1 MSSVSSI
8 SHFTRRILISQF
20 INFYTRTNL
29 INAVNTINK
38 TNTIKANNELTF
50 PEYFKVVELS
60 QIRGYA
66 SKKKKK
72 RAPFVPANALPFLDA
87 VSVIKAMEVGWPNH
101 TYEVHVKL
109 GFEKGVQNVRGSVS
123 FPKSMSQTAHFLVF
137 TRGAKVQEALDAGAT
152 VVGGE
157 EIVAEIQQGTFKF
170 GEVDRCLATPDML
183 PAVSKIARILG
194 PKQLMPTLK
203 KGTVT
208 DDIKGAIREM
218 AGKFE
223 FKNDKAGIIHAG
235 IGKLSWTVSELRENI
250 RVLLNEINEQ
260 GKAHLSKSKSKPKS
274 IINEVCLNATR
285 APGIYILDYK
295 DIMSGEKLKFMELNY
310 QDLSLYKLDDLDQN
324 NMNNINIDKSMGIN

>member
-1 MSSVSSI
+1 MEEKKKVEIYGSSVAGNIFVKKNQDSI
-8 SHFTRRILISQF
+8 EFIL
-20 INFYTRTNL
+20 
-29 INAVNTINK
+29 
-38 TNTIKANNELTF
+38 KANKIEFSFVDVAADDDKQKYMKRKNGGEKRLPQIFVGGEYKGLVKDLEEANEF
-50 PEYFKVVELS
+50 REELS

-123 FPKSMSQTAHFLVF
+123 FPKSMSTTAHFL
-137 TRGAKVQEALDAGAT
+137 
-152 VVGGE
+152 
-157 EIVAEIQQGTFKF
+157 IQQGTFKF
-170 GEVDRCLATPDML
+170 GEIDRCLATPDML

-235 IGKLSWTVSELRENI
+235 
-250 RVLLNEINEQ
+250 
-260 GKAHLSKSKSKPKS
+260 
-274 IINEVCLNATR
+274 
-285 APGIYILDYK
+285 YY
-295 DIMSGEKLKFMELNY
+295 Y
-310 QDLSLYKLDDLDQN
+310 
-324 NMNNINIDKSMGIN
+324 

>member
-1 MSSVSSI
+1 MEEKKKVEIYGSSVAGNIFVKKNQDSI
-8 SHFTRRILISQF
+8 EFIL
-20 INFYTRTNL
+20 
-29 INAVNTINK
+29 
-38 TNTIKANNELTF
+38 KANKIEFSFVDVAADDDKQKYMKRKNGGEKRLPQIF
-50 PEYFKVVELS
+50 VGGEYKGELS

-109 GFEKGVQNVRGSVS
+109 GFEKGVQNVR
-123 FPKSMSQTAHFLVF
+123 
-137 TRGAKVQEALDAGAT
+137 VQEALDAGAT

-170 GEVDRCLATPDML
+170 GEIDRCLATPDML

-223 FKNDKAGIIHAG
+223 FKNDKAGIIHA
-235 IGKLSWTVSELRENI
+235 ENI
-250 RVLLNEINEQ
+250 RVLLNEIDEQ
-260 GKAHLSKSKSKPKS
+260 GKAHLSKSKSRPKS
-274 IINEVCLNATR
+274 IISEVCLNATR

-310 QDLSLYKLDDLDQN
+310 QDLSLMIVFDHKID
-324 NMNNINIDKSMGIN
+324 NITIEIDVEITDKE